1 MPVSRPSVFEP
12 STTWDFVFS
21 TSLMRSAETC
31 ACGSS
36 MKIIT
41 SIMNDMTTYVAYV
54 LNTSTFVNIVS
65 RPAISVRAI
74 DSTSAA
80 PTQ

>member
-1 MPVSRPSVFEP
+1 
-12 STTWDFVFS
+12 
-21 TSLMRSAETC
+21 
-31 ACGSS
+31 
-36 MKIIT
+36 MKIIS

-65 RPAISVRAI
+65 RPAGSVSAI

>member
-1 MPVSRPSVFEP
+1 
-12 STTWDFVFS
+12 
-21 TSLMRSAETC
+21 
-31 ACGSS
+31 
-36 MKIIT
+36 MKIIS